1 MRLKFNL
8 SQIMKNFIFIIL
20 SYVLLSC
27 SPTRKFQ
34 EAAKSWEPE
43 IQKLEAKDKTEKD
56 PENAILYIGSSSIRL
71 WKNIDKDMAPY
82 PAIQR
87 GYGGAKFTDLLVY
100 AKRIVYPHQFRALVV
115 YVANDITGGKEDKTP
130 REVLGMFKTLE
141 KIVRKKYK
149 NQPIYFV
156 AFTPTKSRWKAW
168 PKIREANAL
177 IQAYCKTKKNLQFI
191 ETEAHY
197 LGADGL
203 PIDEYFIADKLHQ
216 TQKGYDVWA
225 AIIKK
230 KLNETLK

>member
-1 MRLKFNL
+1 MNKIL
-8 SQIMKNFIFIIL
+8 FILVTITIF
-20 SYVLLSC
+20 SC
-27 SPTRKFQ
+27 SPTRRFQ
-34 EAAKSWEPE
+34 DAAKSWEPE
-43 IQKLEAKDKTEKD
+43 IQKLEAKDKIEKD

-71 WKNIDKDMAPY
+71 WKNIEKDMAPY

-100 AKRIVYPHQFRALVV
+100 AKRIIYPHQFKALVV
-115 YVANDITGGKEDKTP
+115 FVANDITGAKEDKTP
-130 REVLGMFKTLE
+130 RQVLGMFKTLE

-156 AFTPTKSRWKAW
+156 AITPNKSRWKVW
-168 PKIREANAL
+168 PQAREANAL
-177 IQAYCKTKKNLQFI
+177 IESYCKTKKNLNFI
-191 ETEAHY
+191 ATEEKY
-197 LGADGL
+197 LGKDGQ

-225 AIIKK
+225 AIIKD